1 MAWRFSLAQFSL
13 FSFSE
18 FKLMKAII
26 PTGGRGTRMQPITF
40 SANKHFIPI
49 ANKPLIFYP
58 IETIVDAGIKEIAIT
73 YNPGWLDKVQ
83 ALLGNGKKW
92 GANFTYVL
100 QEEPKGLANIVE
112 VCEKFVAGDAF
123 VFHLGDNIF
132 TEGIKE
138 MVDYF
143 QKNKPNGLLPMV
155 HHSDNRRLGVPYF
168 DKSNRLIKY
177 VEKPPDPPHDFAVPG
192 VYFADSNFFK
202 SFNGK
207 DKIKPSARGE
217 YEIPAP
223 FQWLVDHKYRVDVI
237 EYKGK
242 WLDPGKFD
250 DWIETNEYI
259 LDNKLETKMESDT
272 KETSIEGRVS
282 IGKNCEIVNS
292 KIRGPVIIGDGAK
305 IIDSYVGPYSSISNN
320 CEILGSHVENSV
332 IMEGVK
338 ILNVE
343 RPIDTSL
350 IGTQAEI
357 IKKVGPSN
365 SLKLFIGEKSQIE
378 I

>member
-1 MAWRFSLAQFSL
+1 
-13 FSFSE
+13 
-18 FKLMKAII
+18 
-26 PTGGRGTRMQPITF
+26 MQPITF

-58 IETIVDAGIKEIAIT
+58 IETIAAAGIKEIAIT
-73 YNPGWLDKVQ
+73 YNPGWLDQVK
-83 ALLGNGKKW
+83 ATLGDGSKW
-92 GANFTYVL
+92 GVKFTFIL
-100 QEEPKGLANIVE
+100 QESPKGLANIVQ
-112 VCEKFVAGDAF
+112 VCEEFLAGDSF

-132 TEGIKE
+132 TDGIKD

-143 QKNKPNGLLPMV
+143 LKNKPNGLLPML
-155 HHSDNRRLGVPYF
+155 HHHENTRMGVPYF
-168 DKSNRLIKY
+168 DKENHLVKY
-177 VEKPPDPPHDFAVPG
+177 VEKPEKPPHDFAVPG

-202 SFNGK
+202 AFKGA

-259 LDNKLETKMESDT
+259 LDNKLESKMESQPKDS
-272 KETSIEGRVS
+272 SIEGRVS
-282 IGKNCEIVNS
+282 IGKNCEINNS
-292 KIRGPVIIGDGAK
+292 KIRGPSIIGDGAK
-305 IIDSYVGPYSSISNN
+305 IIDSFVGPYSSISDD
-320 CEILGSHVENSV
+320 CEIIGSHVENSV
-332 IMEGVK
+332 IMNGVK
-338 ILNVE
+338 IINVE